1 MDNNSRSQR
10 IIRYNLIGI
19 IMNCGLAIT
28 KMIVGSV
35 THAQSIFLDGVNSFA
50 DMLSSLISVFT
61 TFIGKKS
68 SDRSHP
74 FGYGR
79 VEYLSSL
86 AATMLI
92 MFIGLITFIDAV
104 KSLFHPGEPPEYN
117 LVSIIIVCISM
128 AAKFLYGVV
137 MRINGRKLHS
147 GAMMMTGMDS
157 MGDGMVS
164 FSILIA
170 IIIYKATGVD
180 IQNYLCIGIALM
192 IIYSGCSVIVDC
204 ITKLLGTRIDNE
216 TRIKIRK
223 MIAGMPEVEN
233 VPNLILHSYGEGRY
247 MGSVD
252 VAVDARL
259 NAAQISK
266 LSRRIIR
273 QAKELGVMITSVGI
287 NALNTGDP
295 KTAEVVD
302 NIIEIARK
310 HKGVK
315 HVHSLSLDNEEKE
328 IAFYVVPDYAVKHRK
343 QDLDLFYQEV
353 CSRYPDM
360 TIEMNLTID
369 M

>member
-1 MDNNSRSQR
+1 
-10 IIRYNLIGI
+10 
-19 IMNCGLAIT
+19 
-28 KMIVGSV
+28 
-35 THAQSIFLDGVNSFA
+35 
-50 DMLSSLISVFT
+50 
-61 TFIGKKS
+61 
-68 SDRSHP
+68 
-74 FGYGR
+74 
-79 VEYLSSL
+79 
-86 AATMLI
+86 
-92 MFIGLITFIDAV
+92 
-104 KSLFHPGEPPEYN
+104 
-117 LVSIIIVCISM
+117 
-128 AAKFLYGVV
+128 
-137 MRINGRKLHS
+137 
-147 GAMMMTGMDS
+147 
-157 MGDGMVS
+157 
-164 FSILIA
+164 
-170 IIIYKATGVD
+170 
-180 IQNYLCIGIALM
+180 
-192 IIYSGCSVIVDC
+192 
-204 ITKLLGTRIDNE
+204 
-216 TRIKIRK
+216 
-223 MIAGMPEVEN
+223 
-233 VPNLILHSYGEGRY
+233 

>member
-35 THAQSIFLDGVNSFA
+35 THAQAIFLDGVNSFA

-68 SDRSHP
+68 SDKSHP

-79 VEYLSSL
+79 IEYLSSL
-86 AATMLI
+86 AVTMLI
-92 MFIGLITFIDAV
+92 MFIGLTTIIDSV

-128 AAKFLYGVV
+128 GVKFTYGVV

-233 VPNLILHSYGEGRY
+233 VSNLISQAIAALLS
-247 MGSVD
+247 SVI
-252 VAVDARL
+252 VIVGCIVIMLIKSPILTAVC
-259 NAAQISK
+259 
-266 LSRRIIR
+266 
-273 QAKELGVMITSVGI
+273 MIGI

-353 CSRYPDM
+353 CSKYPNM